1 MVRGLII
8 LLAGLLSLAGAAT
21 AQSRTP
27 PQPGRFDGWASAVI
41 QADWRDGRG
50 QPIQAFDNARRDL
63 VRGFLDAGF
72 SRADMV
78 DYSLQTDSPDA
89 VMTGVR
95 EAAAR
100 TTRGCLSYFT
110 SHGAPDGMVFG
121 NAPLMTPDVMANMLR
136 NTCGT
141 RPTVVIVSACYSG
154 IFLNA
159 LQGPNRMVL
168 TAARRDRSSF
178 GCNADER
185 YPWFDGCILETLP
198 TATDFLALA
207 SGARECVSRKEAE
220 AGIDRPS
227 EPQLFVGAEM
237 QMRLPTLRFSA
248 RKP

>member
-8 LLAGLLSLAGAAT
+8 LLAGLVALAGPAT

-27 PQPGRFDGWASAVI
+27 PAPSRFEGWTSAII

-50 QPIQAFDNARRDL
+50 HPIPAFDNARRDL
-63 VRGFLDAGF
+63 IQGFLNAGF

-78 DYSLQTDSPDA
+78 DYSLQTQSPDEVLA
-89 VMTGVR
+89 GVR
-95 EAAAR
+95 AAASR
-100 TTRGCLSYFT
+100 ATRGCLIYFT

-121 NAPLMTPDVMANMLR
+121 DAPHMTPDVMANMVR
-136 NTCGT
+136 NSCGT
-141 RPTVVIVSACYSG
+141 RPTVVVVSACYSG

-168 TAARRDRSSF
+168 TAARRDRPSF
-178 GCNADER
+178 GCGADER
-185 YPWFDGCILETLP
+185 YPWFDGCVLESLP

-207 SGARECVSRKEAE
+207 ADTRACVSRKEAE
-220 AGIDRPS
+220 AKIEHPS

-237 QMRLPTLRFSA
+237 QMRLPTLRFSQRA
-248 RKP
+248 P